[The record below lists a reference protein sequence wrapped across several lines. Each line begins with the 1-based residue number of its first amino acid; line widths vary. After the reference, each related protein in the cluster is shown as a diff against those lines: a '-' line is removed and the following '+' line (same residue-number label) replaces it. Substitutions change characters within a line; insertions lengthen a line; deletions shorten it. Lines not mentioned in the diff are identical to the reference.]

1 MWTAVGH
8 AYKKGIGLLSRTV
21 YCYSLAGVATQ
32 MSPEIGLP
40 EGRVDVW

>member
-21 YCYSLAGVATQ
+21 NCYSLAGVATQ

-40 EGRVDVW
+40 EGRV